1 MKNMKKI
8 YFLFIFLLLAGVL
21 FYSCKNITKDEASSQ
36 SSGNQGFSDDD
47 IDFEGSV
54 SVFYMF
60 PSPMEILEQFE
71 ETELNYVPGLIND
84 AGNSEKYLTSK
95 ARALNLGIYITDLA
109 YTSLLGRTS
118 EAMEYP
124 EIIQSLS
131 ADLGISNESFKNIIK
146 RVQDNINVKDSLIE
160 ISNDLYF
167 ALIEYLETGGQTT
180 TIAEISSGAYIETM
194 FIGLNSVDSYSVEN
208 AIVKQ
213 IIDMKYPFENLVAQA
228 ETTREEGSSNALL
241 DYLNQLKSVFDEL
254 EPDQSDTEIIRN
266 EDGEI
271 SITGGM
277 SFAMNEENF
286 NEMKS
291 RATRIRTKITE
302 SSN

>member
-1 MKNMKKI
+1 
-8 YFLFIFLLLAGVL
+8 
-21 FYSCKNITKDEASSQ
+21 
-36 SSGNQGFSDDD
+36 
-47 IDFEGSV
+47 
-54 SVFYMF
+54 
-60 PSPMEILEQFE
+60 
-71 ETELNYVPGLIND
+71 
-84 AGNSEKYLTSK
+84 
-95 ARALNLGIYITDLA
+95 
-109 YTSLLGRTS
+109 
-118 EAMEYP
+118 
-124 EIIQSLS
+124 
-131 ADLGISNESFKNIIK
+131 
-146 RVQDNINVKDSLIE
+146 
-160 ISNDLYF
+160 
-167 ALIEYLETGGQTT
+167 
-180 TIAEISSGAYIETM
+180 M